1 MHLYP
6 LLVLT
11 QQEGFFFA
19 MQKLFNVMSVAAF
32 TMSAGMVVGSVLLYT
47 RIPSLTKYYMSELTL
62 EMTKVMFN
70 MMPSKIDEAMPKL
83 PTTTGPAVPIKS
95 PF

>member
-1 MHLYP
+1 MQEAP
-6 LLVLT
+6 FGEPFVLSMVT
-11 QQEGFFFA
+11 

-32 TMSAGMVVGSVLLYT
+32 TMSAGMVAGSVILYT
-47 RIPSLTKYYMSELTL
+47 RIPALTKLYLSELKL
-62 EMTKVMFN
+62 ELTEMITDMV
-70 MMPSKIDEAMPKL
+70 PGQIDEALPEL

>member
-1 MHLYP
+1 
-6 LLVLT
+6 
-11 QQEGFFFA
+11 

-62 EMTKVMFN
+62 EMTKIVTN
-70 MMPSKIDEAMPKL
+70 MVPGQIDEVMPEL
-83 PTTTGPAVPIKS
+83 PTSTGPALPIKS